1 MSNYTT
7 STCTT
12 KINIEIII
20 DWDDLVKLLQ
30 ETSPFKLIESRQC
43 GNIFC
48 VKFD

>member
-7 STCTT
+7 STCAT

-30 ETSPFKLIESRQC
+30 EMSPFKLIESEQC